1 MPKETRDVLDW
12 SGDEVVAWTKPKWYE
27 KLAVLFIL
35 IPMGVIFAIPPTPL
49 RIGLAMATVSS
60 MVLPL
65 DVHNRGCEDMDN
77 H

>member
-35 IPMGVIFAIPPTPL
+35 IPMGVIFAIPPP
-49 RIGLAMATVSS
+49 
-60 MVLPL
+60 
-65 DVHNRGCEDMDN
+65 H
-77 H
+77 